1 MNTQNVSAQ
10 LYVKQLTPDPQAGLY
25 GCDSQTYPYLS
36 TCVDNVE
43 TDANI
48 ENAFQKQLDL
58 SEYYKSPEVFEVMK
72 TKYMDKTME
81 GEKTAKP
88 QINFTS
94 LPAPIIA
101 PTLIPSGPTD
111 FLKKM
116 LKSSFGAMSN
126 NMNDIFGILIVILI
140 IVVVVYGI
148 LHPKPLNFNR
158 GGGGWNSGNSGWNN
172 GNSGRGLFNINL

>member
-36 TCVDNVE
+36 TCIDNVE

-72 TKYMDKTME
+72 EKYSDRTME

-88 QINFTS
+88 QIVPPK

-126 NMNDIFGILIVILI
+126 NMNDVFGILIVILI
-140 IVVVVYGI
+140 ICLVVYGI
-148 LHPKPLNFNR
+148 LHPQPFNR
-158 GGGGWNSGNSGWNN
+158 GGGWNN

>member
-36 TCVDNVE
+36 TCIDNVE

-72 TKYMDKTME
+72 EKYSDRTME
-81 GEKTAKP
+81 GENCKTTNSSTK
-88 QINFTS
+88 ITC
-94 LPAPIIA
+94 
-101 PTLIPSGPTD
+101 TD
-111 FLKKM
+111 
-116 LKSSFGAMSN
+116 N
-126 NMNDIFGILIVILI
+126 CT
-140 IVVVVYGI
+140 
-148 LHPKPLNFNR
+148 NFNSI
-158 GGGGWNSGNSGWNN
+158 WSN
-172 GNSGRGLFNINL
+172 

>member
-36 TCVDNVE
+36 TCVDNVA

-58 SEYYKSPEVFEVMK
+58 SEYYKSPEVFKVMK
-72 TKYMDKTME
+72 AKYMDKTME
-81 GEKTAKP
+81 GEKTESIKVP
-88 QINFTS
+88 N

-126 NMNDIFGILIVILI
+126 NMNDIFGILVVILI
-140 IVVVVYGI
+140 IGVVIYGI
-148 LHPKPLNFNR
+148 LHPQSFNR
-158 GGGGWNSGNSGWNN
+158 GRFNRGNGGFNN
-172 GNSGRGLFNINL
+172 GNGGRGLFNINF

>member
-10 LYVKQLTPDPQAGLY
+10 LYNKQLPSF
-25 GCDSQTYPYLS
+25 SQNA
-36 TCVDNVE
+36 DNVE

-58 SEYYKSPEVFEVMK
+58 SEYYKSPEIFEVMK
-72 TKYMDKTME
+72 AKYMDKTME

-88 QINFTS
+88 QIFPPK

-126 NMNDIFGILIVILI
+126 NMNDIFGILVVILI
-140 IVVVVYGI
+140 IGVVIYGI
-148 LHPKPLNFNR
+148 LHPQPFNR
-158 GGGGWNSGNSGWNN
+158 GRFNRGNGGFNN
-172 GNSGRGLFNINL
+172 GNGGRGLFNINF

>member
-58 SEYYKSPEVFEVMK
+58 SEYYKSPEVFKVMK
-72 TKYMDKTME
+72 EKYSDRTME

-88 QINFTS
+88 QIFPPK
-94 LPAPIIA
+94 LPEPIIA

-140 IVVVVYGI
+140 ISLVVYGI
-148 LHPKPLNFNR
+148 LHPQPFNFNR
-158 GGGGWNSGNSGWNN
+158 GGGWNN

>member
-36 TCVDNVE
+36 TCVDNVT

-48 ENAFQKQLDL
+48 ENAFQQQLDL

-72 TKYMDKTME
+72 EKYTDRTME
-81 GEKTAKP
+81 GENTAKP

-94 LPAPIIA
+94 LPEPKVA
-101 PTLIPSGPTD
+101 PTLIPVGPTD
-111 FLKKM
+111 FLKNM
-116 LKSSFGAMSN
+116 LKSSFGATS
-126 NMNDIFGILIVILI
+126 NMNDIFGILIIVLI
-140 IVVVVYGI
+140 ICVIIYGI
-148 LHPKPLNFNR
+148 LHPQPFRNLGGGWNR
-158 GGGGWNSGNSGWNN
+158 GGGGFRGG
-172 GNSGRGLFNINL
+172 GGLFNINL